1 MRDAFQQSLMRYLEK
16 GLSMANK
23 NEGKASFEMPS
34 LLGPAGAFEIF
45 FDTSAWE
52 YLATSAI
59 FFWMWHDSHKSN
71 MRLFLAFLSSLS
83 ILDSQLLM
91 VRSF

>member
-1 MRDAFQQSLMRYLEK
+1 MRYLEK

-45 FDTSAWE
+45 FDTSA
-52 YLATSAI
+52 
-59 FFWMWHDSHKSN
+59 
-71 MRLFLAFLSSLS
+71 
-83 ILDSQLLM
+83 
-91 VRSF
+91 